1 MGVLFW
7 LTRTHTG
14 LQYVSIASVFL
25 PFYRGKKLTVFATIP
40 HSTLQVYYKGIFNEE
55 DGLQPLLL
63 LITINS
69 FCNMYFYSQTS

>member
-25 PFYRGKKLTVFATIP
+25 PFYRGKKLTVFATIVIATI
-40 HSTLQVYYKGIFNEE
+40 SLTKFVALMILNNSI
-55 DGLQPLLL
+55 DGKA
-63 LITINS
+63 
-69 FCNMYFYSQTS
+69 F

>member
-25 PFYRGKKLTVFATIP
+25 AFYRGKKLTVFATIVIATI
-40 HSTLQVYYKGIFNEE
+40 SLTKVVALMILNNSI
-55 DGLQPLLL
+55 DGKA
-63 LITINS
+63 
-69 FCNMYFYSQTS
+69 F

>member
-25 PFYRGKKLTVFATIP
+25 PFYRGKKLTVFATI
-40 HSTLQVYYKGIFNEE
+40 VIA
-55 DGLQPLLL
+55 
-63 LITINS
+63 TISLTKVVALMILNNS
-69 FCNMYFYSQTS
+69 IYGKAF

>member
-25 PFYRGKKLTVFATIP
+25 PFYRGKKLTVFATIVIATI
-40 HSTLQVYYKGIFNEE
+40 SLTKVVALMILNNSI
-55 DGLQPLLL
+55 DGQA
-63 LITINS
+63 
-69 FCNMYFYSQTS
+69 F